1 MKKRISEAIEMF
13 DRGGDYR
20 TFDEVYSE
28 EEKEQLFGD
37 DVDDLIDPRFR
48 KMFERT
54 QNRLAGRKRIRD

>member
-1 MKKRISEAIEMF
+1 MKKRISEAIEMI

-54 QNRLAGRKRIRD
+54 QNNLAGKKRIRD